1 MKTIRWGIIGAG
13 RISTKFA
20 AALSALEGTEITA
33 IASRSQD
40 RADQFAKSFQIKKAY
55 TSYEELVKDPE
66 INVIYIGTP
75 HTEHKANTEL
85 CIRNGKAVLCEKPFT
100 LNEKDTKYL
109 ISLAREYNVF
119 LMEAMWTKFMPVTRT
134 VKAWLQE
141 RCIGKV
147 KYIDITFG
155 YNGGYDVDG
164 RLLNSELAG
173 GALLDVGIY
182 PLTYTIHMMDKLPE
196 QISSTAYLGQTNV
209 DEVNAISMRFE
220 DGAIARLGS
229 SVTVDMHNQAVI
241 VGDQGRI
248 VVPNFWKAES
258 AELYDKDGTLIST
271 YEMPFVVNGYEYEAE
286 AVNDCLRNHKKE
298 CDLLPLA
305 DTLEIMK
312 LMDHMRKDWGLTYP
326 QEKQR

>member
-20 AALSALEGTEITA
+20 AALSALQGTEITA

-40 RADQFAKSFQIKKAY
+40 KADQFAKSFQIKKAY
-55 TSYEELVKDPE
+55 ASYEELVKDPE
-66 INVIYIGTP
+66 IDVVYIGTP

-119 LMEAMWTKFMPVTRT
+119 LMEAMWTKFMPVTKT

-141 RCIGKV
+141 KRIGKV
-147 KYIDITFG
+147 KYMDITFG
-155 YNGGYDVDG
+155 YNGGYDVNG
-164 RLLNSELAG
+164 RLLNPELAG

-196 QISSTAYLGQTNV
+196 QISSTAYLGQTKV

-241 VGDQGRI
+241 IGDQGRI
-248 VVPNFWKAES
+248 VVPNFWKAEA
-258 AELYDKDGTLIST
+258 AELYDKDGTLINT
-271 YEMPFVVNGYEYEAE
+271 YEVPFIVNGYEYEAE
-286 AVNDCLRNHKKE
+286 AVNDCLRSNKKE

-305 DTLEIMK
+305 DTLEVMK
-312 LMDHMRKDWGLTYP
+312 LMDHMRKDWGLIYP
-326 QEKQR
+326 QES